1 MFGKNWLRDNL
12 KNMYINAEEQRQI
25 AMTDYLYH
33 LMMRKTTSEYA
44 LFLLFNTDIMA
55 KMPLGDFTRLGNPEF
70 EVPIS
75 FILGEFDWVRYL
87 DMDDA
92 SGMQWGEIIVKE
104 NRKRHGSNSKFYWL
118 PYSGHNIEN
127 GFMFVD
133 ILLRDL
139 KMVPIMT
146 SPVPRELPMQPQQ
159 KKPDEDT
166 CPEEDKQ

>member
-1 MFGKNWLRDNL
+1 
-12 KNMYINAEEQRQI
+12 MYLNAEEKRQT

-44 LFLLFNTDIMA
+44 LFILFNTDIMA
-55 KMPLGDFTRLGNPEF
+55 KLPLGDFTRLGNPEF

-75 FILGEFDWVRYL
+75 FIMGEFDWVRYL
-87 DMDDA
+87 DVDDA
-92 SGMQWGEIIVKE
+92 SGLQWGEIIVNE
-104 NRKRHGSNSKFYWL
+104 NRKRHGGDSKFYWL

-127 GFMFVD
+127 SFLFVD

-139 KMVPIMT
+139 KQVPLT
-146 SPVPRELPMQPQQ
+146 RAVPPRLPDALQPLPA

-166 CPEEDKQ
+166 CPEEEK